1 MASFA
6 SGGPRDG
13 NTGVS
18 EGPGAGVLSS
28 IKERHAAFM
37 VDPREP
43 LDSLIAPPS
52 RFTAGTTFPRAREI
66 RLYDTT
72 LRDGEQTPGVA
83 FSPEQKYELACMLS
97 DAGLHIIDMGFPSAA
112 PSERRALELIL
123 EGKKKGR
130 IRGDLEI
137 IVMCRSNAKDLDV
150 TIDTLE
156 QMGARP
162 DDCTFFIFTS
172 GSDLHLKY
180 KIGKTLLALEGRK
193 AEEWLDLPVAFYR
206 EANIRM
212 ACAAIAHARKRGV
225 REIEFGGEDGSRAD
239 VDYLIALARACYE
252 AGGTRYSFPDT
263 VGFFAPEGVDY
274 YIPKLVAAFP
284 DKPLVVHFH
293 NDFGLGAYNTVRALH
308 HGATIPTCTVN
319 GLGERA
325 GNAPLHTTVMIL
337 KELYGVTV
345 PGFRY
350 DMLWD
355 LRRKVEEMSG
365 LPVGA
370 SEPIIGHNVFSHE
383 TGIHTAGI
391 TIHPAIYQVIEPDSV
406 GGRLRFLFGKHSGAM
421 AIEAVLSRHHEELQ
435 AAGVSVTPRL
445 VQLLLRVVKGVREK
459 KALVSQPVDGV
470 RNYYAHLERLGL
482 TEQDLLAYATVLG
495 REEQSA

>member
-1 MASFA
+1 
-6 SGGPRDG
+6 
-13 NTGVS
+13 
-18 EGPGAGVLSS
+18 
-28 IKERHAAFM
+28 M
-37 VDPREP
+37 VDLREP
-43 LDSLIAPPS
+43 LETLIAPPT

-83 FSPEQKYELACMLS
+83 FTPEQKYELAGMLS
-97 DAGLHIIDMGFPSAA
+97 DAGVHIIDMGFPSAA

-123 EGKKKGR
+123 EGKAKGR
-130 IRGDLEI
+130 IRADLEI
-137 IVMCRSNAKDLDV
+137 IVMCRSNARDIDV
-150 TIDTLE
+150 TLETLRH
-156 QMGARP
+156 MGARP
-162 DDCTFFIFTS
+162 SDCTFFIFTS

-180 KIGKTLLALEGRK
+180 KIGKTLLQLEGRK
-193 AEEWLDLPVAFYR
+193 PEEWRDLPVSFYR

-212 ACAAIAHARKRGV
+212 STAAIRHARERGV
-225 REIEFGGEDGSRAD
+225 AQVEFGGEDGSRAD
-239 VDYLIALARACYE
+239 VGYLVDLARACYD

-319 GLGERA
+319 GIGERA

-337 KELYGVTV
+337 KELYGVAI

-350 DMLWD
+350 DMLWS
-355 LRRKVEEMSG
+355 LRRKVEEFSG
-365 LPVGA
+365 IPVGA
-370 SEPIIGHNVFSHE
+370 TEPIIGHNVFSHE

-391 TIHPAIYQVIEPDSV
+391 TIHPAIYQVIEPETV
-406 GGRLRFLFGKHSGAM
+406 GGRMRFLFGKHSGAM
-421 AIEAVLSRHHEELQ
+421 AIEAVLNRHREEL
-435 AAGVSVTPRL
+435 AAEGIAVTPRL
-445 VQLLLRVVKGVREK
+445 VQLLLRLVKGVREK
-459 KALVSQPVDGV
+459 KAMVSQHLDGV

-482 TEQDLLAYATVLG
+482 TEEDLLAYALVLG
-495 REEQSA
+495 RDAEAGP